1 VGGSTIGGVIGA
13 AIGGY
18 FGGGQGAQWG
28 WMIGSAV
35 GGYIDPE
42 QVYGPRLDDANET
55 TAQDGIPIP
64 FGWGTFPCHGNV
76 IWRDRLY
83 EHEESSRG
91 GKGGSTENITYRYTR
106 SYAIGICEGPITGI
120 LIVKLNGKIVYDAR
134 TDEAL
139 TAAGYTADDIAQSR
153 AAMTKWL
160 QNVTFYLGTET
171 QTADPT
177 IEAVEGVGNVEHYL
191 GLAYMVVEDDDLT
204 DFRGAIPQYEFVVT
218 KEGDTTP
225 YTPSVLTPV
234 GFWPLDDV
242 NTGIARDTSGNGY
255 HGEYYGD
262 VENAEAILPGSIG
275 SLRINSNE
283 GGMRVTTNFNSA
295 LQVNNDGVFCIEAT
309 IYPESTSGGGS
320 KRIIASCLTSNLI
333 GGTNNWT
340 VHLDNDSGLELIGG
354 YSDNGGVGRHAQSPD
369 PITPNFDRVHILLC
383 KNATGMFV
391 YANNVLVA
399 SRVDAYGT
407 TTVPPDAGPIGSN
420 GCDRL
425 WVGAPIN
432 NPTYYNAYAYIGRV
446 ENLGVYDVFPTE
458 DQRTTIYNARWLN
471 GVAIP
476 DAPGWYIDELGNI
489 LAQVGTVD
497 LVAPTL
503 PTVGEIV
510 ADVFERSGL
519 TSDQYDVSQLT
530 DTVTGF
536 RVASESTGEAIIAP
550 LMQAYFFDVVE
561 FDGKVRCIKRGG
573 DPVFALTKDDLVARS
588 GAAFEQERVQEAEL
602 LRRVT
607 VDYLD
612 PAATYTATTQ
622 KWERRSGIV
631 RAKGE
636 ASVQIPIV
644 CPADDAA
651 QIAEKRGKVAW
662 AEPTKHKFSLGPKH
676 NALTPT
682 DVGTYTDD
690 DGVVHRIRLMKRSE
704 EDHVLLMESA
714 QDSPS
719 AYESSAVGAPT
730 TPPIVIPPPVIGPT
744 SLAIMNLPVLAEAHD
759 EVGLYVAARGQ
770 FTGWNGCVVQFR
782 QEDATEWTDMV
793 SITQPG
799 NIGTLDVAVPAD
811 VSSEYPGTTTFEV
824 TLPRAPES
832 ISEEALLRYG
842 NRAFLQL
849 DSGQWEVFQF
859 ETVTANGDDSYTLDG
874 VVRGRYA
881 TTPGAATAGNQV
893 VLYDSAVLFV
903 PAERWMIGETFDVRA
918 VANGTS
924 ADMAA
929 VESFEFDPCV
939 SQTEWPVHNVT
950 AERDGSDN
958 VTVNW
963 IGRARLGSETA
974 PFHSQYFTGYRV
986 TFDDGVTPVS
996 FDVGISTTTYTLAS
1010 AADPIGVTVAPL
1022 NSITGEGPA
1031 SDEISV

>member
-1 VGGSTIGGVIGA
+1 MSGSTIGGVIGA
-13 AIGGY
+13 AVGGY

-42 QVYGPRLDDANET
+42 QVFGPRLTDSNQT

-76 IWRDRLY
+76 IWTDRLY
-83 EHEESSRG
+83 EHEEAQRA
-91 GKGGSTENITYRYTR
+91 GKGSGTENVTYRYRR
-106 SYAIGICEGPITGI
+106 SYAVGICEGEITGI

-134 TDEAL
+134 TDEDLA
-139 TAAGYTADDIAQSR
+139 AAGYTSDDIAQSR

-160 QNVTFYLGTET
+160 QNVTFYLGSET
-171 QTADPT
+171 QTPDPT
-177 IEAVEGVGNVEHYL
+177 IEAVEGVGNVPPYL
-191 GLAYMVVEDDDLT
+191 SLAYMVVEDDDLT
-204 DFRGAIPQYEFVVT
+204 ELRGAVPQYEFVVT
-218 KEGDTTP
+218 KEGSLTP
-225 YTPSVLTPV
+225 YNPQYLTPI

-242 NTGIARDTSGNGY
+242 TTGIARDISGNGL
-255 HGEYYGD
+255 HGEYYGN
-262 VENAEAILPGSIG
+262 VEDAAGILPASSGSM
-275 SLRINSNE
+275 RILANE
-283 GGMRVTTNFNSA
+283 GGMRVTTNFDGD
-295 LQVNNDGVFCIEAT
+295 LLEVNRDGTFCVEAT
-309 IYPESTSGGGS
+309 IYPESTGGGGS
-320 KRIIASCLTSNLI
+320 KRIIASCLTSNLAA
-333 GGTNNWT
+333 GTNNWT
-340 VHLDNDSGLELIGG
+340 LHIDNDSGLEPIGG
-354 YSDNGGVGRHAQSPD
+354 YSDAAGIGRHVQSAGTL
-369 PITPNFDRVHILLC
+369 TPNSDRVHLLLC
-383 KNATGMFV
+383 KNSTGMFL
-391 YANNVLVA
+391 YANNALVA
-399 SRVDAYGT
+399 SRTDIYGT
-407 TTVPPDAGPIGSN
+407 ATAPPVASN

-432 NPTYYNAYAYIGRV
+432 NINYYDAYGFIGRV
-446 ENLGVYDVFPTE
+446 ENVGVYNVFPTAA
-458 DQRTTIYNARWLN
+458 QRTTIYNARWLN
-471 GVAIP
+471 GVSIP
-476 DAPGWYIDELGNI
+476 DAPGWYMDELGNI
-489 LAQVGTVD
+489 YAAVGAVD
-497 LVAPTL
+497 LVDPDLPTL
-503 PTVGEIV
+503 AEIV

-536 RVASESTGEAIIAP
+536 RVASETDAVGIIAP

-573 DPVFALTKDDLVARS
+573 APAFALTADDLVERS

-607 VDYLD
+607 VAYLD
-612 PAATYTATTQ
+612 PAATYEVTTQ
-622 KWERRSGIV
+622 KYERRSGII

-636 ASVQIPIV
+636 ASTQLPIV
-644 CPADDAA
+644 TTADNAA

-662 AEPTKHKFSLGPKH
+662 AEPGKHKFSLGPKH
-676 NALTPT
+676 NKLTPT
-682 DVGTYTDD
+682 DVGTYTDA
-690 DGVVHRIRLMKRSE
+690 DGHVHRIRLMKRDE
-704 EDHVLLMESA
+704 EGGVLMMESA

-719 AYESSAVGAPT
+719 AYSSSAIGAPI
-730 TPPIVIPPPVIGPT
+730 TPPIIVPPSVIGPT
-744 SLAIMNLPVLAEAHD
+744 TLAIMNLPVLAEAHD
-759 EVGLYVAARGQ
+759 EVGLYVTARGALS
-770 FTGWNGCVVQFR
+770 GWNGCLVQFR

-793 SITQPG
+793 ALATPG
-799 NIGTLDVAVPAD
+799 NLGTLDVSVPAD

-986 TFDDGVTPVS
+986 TFDDGGTPVS
-996 FDVGISTTTYTLAS
+996 FDTTAQAYTLAS
-1010 AADPIGVTVAPL
+1010 APDPIDVTVCAV
-1022 NSITGEGPA
+1022 NEITGEGPT
-1031 SDEISV
+1031 SDGITV

>member
-1 VGGSTIGGVIGA
+1 MGGSTIGGVIGA

-139 TAAGYTADDIAQSR
+139 TAAGYTADDISQSR
-153 AAMTKWL
+153 AAMTRWL

-177 IEAVEGVGNVEHYL
+177 IEAVEGVGNVEHNL

-218 KEGDTTP
+218 KQGSTSP
-225 YTPSVLTPV
+225 YAPTVASQI
-234 GFWPLDDV
+234 GWWKLDDAA
-242 NTGIARDTSGNGY
+242 TGIATDSSGNGN
-255 HGEYYGD
+255 HGVYGGNYD
-262 VENAEAILPGSIG
+262 FATAILPGSTG
-275 SLRINSNE
+275 SAQFVDRT
-283 GGMRVTTNFNSA
+283 GYVTIPFATH
-295 LQVNNDGVFCIEAT
+295 DGFLNLGYTGQWSLEAT
-309 IYPESTSGGGS
+309 IKLAAGSAGAVARVLVVNWGSAINGYQDCGLTLDST
-320 KRIIASCLTSNLI
+320 
-333 GGTNNWT
+333 
-340 VHLDNDSGLELIGG
+340 DELLPRGAFNQANT
-354 YSDNGGVGRHAQSPD
+354 DLVA
-369 PITPNFDRVHILLC
+369 
-383 KNATGMFV
+383 ATGADPLDLSEPYHLLVTKGTDGIFV
-391 YANNVLVA
+391 YLNNVLVA
-399 SRVDAYGT
+399 SNTSADAKAAPTDVFDGGDDGSGIGIGGYAYPTSYGWPGQIEN
-407 TTVPPDAGPIGSN
+407 VAM
-420 GCDRL
+420 
-425 WVGAPIN
+425 
-432 NPTYYNAYAYIGRV
+432 YNAPLNEA
-446 ENLGVYDVFPTE
+446 
-458 DQRTTIYNARWLN
+458 QRNFIYNARTLL
-471 GVAIP
+471 GTPIP
-476 DAPGWYIDELGNI
+476 DAPGWVVDEYGNV
-489 LAQVGTVD
+489 LAQPGTVD

-550 LMQAYFFDVVE
+550 LMQAFFFDVVE

-662 AEPTKHKFSLGPKH
+662 AEPTKQKFSLGPKR

-782 QEDATEWTDMV
+782 QEDATEWTDMA

-811 VSSEYPGTTTFEV
+811 VSSEYPGTRTFTV

-849 DSGQWEVFQF
+849 DDGSWEVFQF
-859 ETVTANGDDSYTLDG
+859 ETVTALGDDQYRLDG
-874 VVRGRYA
+874 VIRGRYA
-881 TTPGAATAGNQV
+881 TTPGAAAAGNRV
-893 VLYDSAVLFV
+893 VLYDSTVLFV
-903 PAERWMIGETFDVRA
+903 EAERWMIGETFDVRA

-924 ADMAA
+924 ADSAA
-929 VESFEFDPCV
+929 VESFEFDTCV
-939 SQTEWPVHNVT
+939 SQTEWPVHNVE

-958 VTVNW
+958 VTVTW